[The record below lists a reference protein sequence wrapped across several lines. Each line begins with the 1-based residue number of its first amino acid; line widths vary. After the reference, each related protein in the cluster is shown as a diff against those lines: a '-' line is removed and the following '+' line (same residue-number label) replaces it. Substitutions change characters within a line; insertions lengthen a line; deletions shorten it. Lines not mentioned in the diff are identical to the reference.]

1 MPSTITTSHQTHT
14 TRRATALGSAAR
26 GATAVGARAGRHIGC
41 SKKVEV
47 LIRMI
52 IADVSEE

>member
-1 MPSTITTSHQTHT
+1 VQPE
-14 TRRATALGSAAR
+14 ALQQLEQEQEGIL
-26 GATAVGARAGRHIGC
+26 VVQ
-41 SKKVEV
+41 KKVEV